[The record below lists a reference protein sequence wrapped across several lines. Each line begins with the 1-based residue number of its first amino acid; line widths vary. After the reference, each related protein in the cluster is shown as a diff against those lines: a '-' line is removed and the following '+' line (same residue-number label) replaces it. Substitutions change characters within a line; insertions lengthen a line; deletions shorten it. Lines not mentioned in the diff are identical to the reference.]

1 MRSLSDRQRRILDFI
16 AAYTSEHGFPPS
28 IREIGQAV
36 GISST
41 SVVDYNLRVLEREG
55 HIRRARDVSRGVV
68 VDSSRTPPRTVQ
80 VPVLGR
86 IAAGAPIEAV
96 EGHPDTLELP
106 ANLAPEGCYALQV
119 KGESM
124 IEDLIADGDIVV
136 VRPQETANNGDI
148 VVALTPDN
156 EATVKRFFRE
166 KDHIRL
172 QPENPS
178 MAPIRLRN
186 VTVLGKV
193 IGLFRQFRCDLS
205 PPGEKNAGM
214 FSPRFFWRPGFVI
227 SKASNTDPAPKGA
240 PACGTCPIR
249 FPSVR
254 RNA

>member
-86 IAAGAPIEAV
+86 IAAGEPIEAV

-148 VVALTPDN
+148 VVALLAD
-156 EATVKRFFRE
+156 ERFAEGVATLKRFYRE
-166 KDHIRL
+166 RDRIRL
-172 QPENPS
+172 QPANS
-178 MAPIRLRN
+178 AMAPMFVDPERVR
-186 VTVLGKV
+186 VQGKV
-193 IGLFRQFRCDLS
+193 VALFRQM
-205 PPGEKNAGM
+205 A
-214 FSPRFFWRPGFVI
+214 
-227 SKASNTDPAPKGA
+227 
-240 PACGTCPIR
+240 
-249 FPSVR
+249 
-254 RNA
+254 